1 VKVYELAVVPDN
13 AILLYGPEN
22 PGDFVTLNLALMESD
37 ADIRMAGENLDAFI
51 SDAANKTQASTLLA
65 ANPTVSVAI
74 KVAEEMLALIA
85 RKMMKNDDDK
95 VMLIHDSWLRDSP
108 IPYDINHHKIHA
120 NDFAEMTLRVMPMI
134 SSK

>member
-74 KVAEEMLALIA
+74 KVAEEMLALSA
-85 RKMMKNDDDK
+85 R
-95 VMLIHDSWLRDSP
+95 
-108 IPYDINHHKIHA
+108 
-120 NDFAEMTLRVMPMI
+120 
-134 SSK
+134 